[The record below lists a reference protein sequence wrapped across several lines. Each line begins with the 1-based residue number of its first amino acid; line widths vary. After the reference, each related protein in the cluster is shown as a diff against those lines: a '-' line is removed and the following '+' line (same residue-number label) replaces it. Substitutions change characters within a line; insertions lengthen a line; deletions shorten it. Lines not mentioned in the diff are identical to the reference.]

1 MPESIQPPAPQPQV
15 TVGTKSH
22 DWKKVGLTILI
33 ILVVSG
39 LLAATYWFLVLNK
52 SSDDSDLTGPVPKP
66 QVSTSTPS
74 ATTSAKKDETADWKT
89 YKGEYV
95 PIEFKIPNKLTVSEN
110 DGIIS
115 NGEKINI
122 GISITGFGD
131 GGALTLTKNFLG
143 GFGSPNFE
151 QVESNNITIDKYK
164 VKQTINHDTK
174 VQPDEYQMII
184 FIDIVGD
191 TYPFTITATFD
202 KNDSEKRDTI
212 NKILSTIRFLD

>member
-15 TVGTKSH
+15 TSKKTN
-22 DWKKVGLTILI
+22 WKKIGLTVLI
-33 ILVVSG
+33 VLVVTG
-39 LLAATYWFLVLNK
+39 LIAVAYWYYLQNK
-52 SSDDSDLTGPVPKP
+52 ESDTSDLTGTVPKP

-74 ATTSAKKDETADWKT
+74 ATTSAGKDETADWKT
-89 YKGEYV
+89 FKGEHI
-95 PIEFKIPNKLTVSEN
+95 PIEFKIPNNLTVSEN